1 MGAELRTE
9 RLTLRPLAL
18 TDAARL
24 SAITSDPAVAR
35 MVARVPCPNPMV
47 AVEGFIL
54 IMQARAP
61 LGTDHVF
68 AMELPGEGAIGCIG
82 AHGASPN
89 GPFELGYYVGRE
101 WWGRG
106 YATEAA
112 SAITRYMDSNGA
124 THLEAGHF
132 LDNPASGR
140 VLEKTG
146 FVATGEIVPRYSLG
160 RCEAAPLRRMTRL
173 VQ

>member
-1 MGAELRTE
+1 MAAELRTD

-18 TDAARL
+18 ADAPRL

-35 MVARVPCPNPMV
+35 MVARVPCPNPLV

-61 LGTDHVF
+61 LGTDHIF
-68 AMELPGEGAIGCIG
+68 ALELPGEGAIGCIG
-82 AHGASPN
+82 AHGASPD
-89 GPFELGYYVGRE
+89 GPFELGYYVGRD
-101 WWGRG
+101 WWGHG

-112 SAITRYMDSNGA
+112 AAVTRYMEANGA

-140 VLEKTG
+140 VLEKAG

-160 RCEAAPLRRMTRL
+160 RGATVPLRRMTRTL
-173 VQ
+173 Q

>member
-1 MGAELRTE
+1 MAAELRTD

-18 TDAARL
+18 ADAPRL

-35 MVARVPCPNPMV
+35 MVARVPCPNPLV

-68 AMELPGEGAIGCIG
+68 AVDLAGEGPIGCIG
-82 AHGASPN
+82 AHGAAPE
-89 GPFELGYYVGRE
+89 GPFELGYYVGRD
-101 WWGRG
+101 WWGQG

-112 SAITRYMDSNGA
+112 SAVARYMEAHGA

-140 VLEKTG
+140 VLEKAG
-146 FVATGEIVPRYSLG
+146 FVATGEIVPLFSIG
-160 RCEAAPLRRMTRL
+160 RGEKVPLRRMKRA

>member
-1 MGAELRTE
+1 MAAELRTD

-18 TDAARL
+18 TDAPRL

-35 MVARVPCPNPMV
+35 MVARVPCPNPLV

-61 LGTDHVF
+61 LGADHIF
-68 AMELPGEGAIGCIG
+68 AVDLPGEGAIGCIG
-82 AHGASPN
+82 AHGASPE
-89 GPFELGYYVGRE
+89 GPFELGYYVGRD
-101 WWGRG
+101 WWGHG

-112 SAITRYMDSNGA
+112 AAVTRYMESKGA

-140 VLEKTG
+140 VLEKAG
-146 FVATGEIVPRYSLG
+146 FVATGEIVPRFSLG
-160 RCEAAPLRRMTRL
+160 RGAAAPLRRMARPL
-173 VQ
+173 Q

>member
-1 MGAELRTE
+1 MRAELRTD
-9 RLTLRPLAL
+9 RLFLRPLAL
-18 TDAARL
+18 ADAPRL

-68 AMELPGEGAIGCIG
+68 AIDLPGAGAIGCVG
-82 AHGASPN
+82 AHGASPD
-89 GPFELGYYVGRE
+89 GPFEIGYYIGRD

-106 YATEAA
+106 FATEAA
-112 SAITRYMDSNGA
+112 SALTGYMQERGA

-146 FVATGEIVPRYSLG
+146 FVATGEIVPRFSLG
-160 RCEAAPLRRMTRL
+160 RGEEAPLRRMTRTL
-173 VQ
+173 Q

>member
-1 MGAELRTE
+1 
-9 RLTLRPLAL
+9 
-18 TDAARL
+18 
-24 SAITSDPAVAR
+24 

-54 IMQARAP
+54 IMQARAA

-68 AMELPGEGAIGCIG
+68 AIDLPGSGAIGCIG

-89 GPFELGYYVGRE
+89 GPFEVGYYVGRD
-101 WWGRG
+101 WWGSG

-112 SAITRYMDSNGA
+112 TAVTNYMQAQGA
-124 THLEAGHF
+124 AGLQAGHF

-140 VLEKTG
+140 VLEKSG
-146 FVATGEIVPRYSLG
+146 FVATGEIVDAYSLG
-160 RCEAAPLRRMTRL
+160 RGAAAPLRRMHRTL
-173 VQ
+173 Q